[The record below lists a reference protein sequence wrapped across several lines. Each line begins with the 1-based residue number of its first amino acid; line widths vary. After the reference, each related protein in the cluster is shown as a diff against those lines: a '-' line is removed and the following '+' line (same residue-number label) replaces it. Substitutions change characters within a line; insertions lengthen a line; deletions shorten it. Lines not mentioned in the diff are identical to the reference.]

1 MPKRYDTLYQRGVS
15 VSKRHKLKH
24 DVVLEY
30 KFDRLHE
37 CKLAQAYELLVPYQ
51 RGKIG
56 RETKTQIDDV
66 FKEHSHLC
74 KSVFGTAT

>member
-1 MPKRYDTLYQRGVS
+1 M
-15 VSKRHKLKH
+15 SKRHKPTH

-37 CKLAQAYELLVPYQ
+37 CKLSHAYELLVPYQ

-56 RETKTQIDDV
+56 KKTETQIGDV
-66 FKEHSHLC
+66 VKECSHLC
-74 KSVFGTAT
+74 KSVFRTAT